1 MITAARFYSGN
12 EAMRIPA
19 LCATAG
25 RLGCALL
32 LSVASAQAGA
42 AALVWNSGLWGDT
55 WQSQPTSANDSDGDG
70 WANAKDSFPA
80 DNAEWGDA
88 DGDGIGDNADIDD
101 DNDGLF
107 DYPDPDDDNDGL
119 SDLAEN
125 SLGTNPLLADTD
137 GDGLGDGDEVNDG
150 RNPLVNEGA
159 IILLI
164 NSE

>member
-1 MITAARFYSGN
+1 MKII
-12 EAMRIPA
+12 MKIIPNLRTTVSRLACA
-19 LCATAG
+19 LC
-25 RLGCALL
+25 LL
-32 LSVASAQAGA
+32 ALSVQAGA
-42 AALVWNSGLWGDT
+42 AALVWNTGNWGDT
-55 WQSQPTSANDSDGDG
+55 WQSQVTSTNDSDGDG
-70 WANAKDSFPA
+70 HPNAQDSFPT

-88 DGDGIGDNADIDD
+88 EGDGIGNNGDLDD

-125 SLGTNPLLADTD
+125 SLGTNPLLADSD
-137 GDGLGDGDEVNDG
+137 GDGLSDGDEVAGG

-164 NSE
+164 NSD

>member
-1 MITAARFYSGN
+1 MS
-12 EAMRIPA
+12 IPNLRTTVSRLACA
-19 LCATAG
+19 LC
-25 RLGCALL
+25 LL
-32 LSVASAQAGA
+32 ALSVQAGA
-42 AALVWNSGLWGDT
+42 AALVWNTGNWGDT
-55 WQSQPTSANDSDGDG
+55 WQPQVTSTNDSDGDG

-80 DNAEWGDA
+80 DNSEWADA
-88 DGDGIGDNADIDD
+88 DGDGIGDNSDLDD
-101 DNDGLF
+101 DNDGIF

-137 GDGLGDGDEVNDG
+137 GDGLGDGAEVDDG